1 MNTIAKTMNILRG
14 ALTRWLLPYDNNT
27 RIDNQC
33 STPHSV
39 VENMPE
45 EFKGVFYYYYYY
57 YYYY

>member
-1 MNTIAKTMNILRG
+1 MNVIAKNLNILRG

-45 EFKGVFYYYYYY
+45 DFKGIYVLMIIFNYF
-57 YYYY
+57 